1 MPIVFHS
8 KGEKT
13 MKKRKKIFQHAVEKI
28 AIKVAKMDANTACPC
43 ISYQPELPKAVKK
56 LRKS

>member
-1 MPIVFHS
+1 
-8 KGEKT
+8 
-13 MKKRKKIFQHAVEKI
+13 MKKGKKLFQDAVEKV

-43 ISYQPELPKAVKK
+43 ISYQPKLPKAVKK

>member
-1 MPIVFHS
+1 
-8 KGEKT
+8 
-13 MKKRKKIFQHAVEKI
+13 MKKEKKALQNAVEKI

-43 ISYQPELPKAVKK
+43 ISYQPKLPQAVKK

>member
-1 MPIVFHS
+1 
-8 KGEKT
+8 
-13 MKKRKKIFQHAVEKI
+13 MKKGKKVFQDAVEKI

>member
-1 MPIVFHS
+1 
-8 KGEKT
+8 
-13 MKKRKKIFQHAVEKI
+13 MKKGQKIFQGTVEKI
-28 AIKVAKMDANTACPC
+28 AIKIAKMDANTACPC